1 MLTVTNARSYDQ
13 NVRFRMYL
21 GCESGL
27 YRIFSDMPFRN
38 AVSVTLTLCA
48 AGLLWLVHGP
58 PLPAQQVPRN
68 RSAPSPATP
77 RQIETAVR
85 RATSVLQ
92 KRAGD
97 LSGGQASLAAM
108 ALLKSGVAGDGAEIL
123 AVVSKIDACIKSG
136 RYAPTSSQQHI
147 YEAGVGLMALA
158 NADPRKYR
166 PQMQAIT
173 NYIIEQQGP
182 NGDWDYPARTTGDTS
197 ISQYAILGLWEAA
210 RAGIT
215 VPPKVWDLAA
225 AWHVA
230 RQLPDGSFMYHPPL
244 PPTGPGTHTMTVA
257 GIGSLHVIRLHLYP
271 GARDTFGTKKR
282 QRSGLRYG
290 VLEPVEESED
300 GKPARPRVTSYR
312 PTVRLS
318 AIDKAISR
326 GLDWLS
332 ERFTVDP
339 ETPFKLYY
347 LYGLERTTALANLTE
362 IDDHNWYVEGAAK
375 LVATQAPDGTWSDS
389 SGAEPAT
396 SFGLLFL
403 VRATAKMLHRRAP
416 AARRFGAGVLAGGR
430 GLPDDLNSV
439 VLKQGQVEVRKLQ
452 GPLDELLSEL
462 ENAQSRKIESAQAAV
477 VDLLQTGDP
486 EALIGQRVRLEQL
499 AKDKRPEVRRTA
511 FWALGRTGDLRSVP
525 TLIAGLRDTDTGC
538 LIEARNAL
546 EFLTKKLHFIE
557 LPDEP
562 SPAQRAQ
569 AISRW
574 QKWYLGVRPYAERDD
589 LQE

>member
-1 MLTVTNARSYDQ
+1 LCWLTFCPILQ
-13 NVRFRMYL
+13 
-21 GCESGL
+21 
-27 YRIFSDMPFRN
+27 
-38 AVSVTLTLCA
+38 
-48 AGLLWLVHGP
+48 
-58 PLPAQQVPRN
+58 AQPRAPN
-68 RSAPSPATP
+68 RGTPSPATSA
-77 RQIETAVR
+77 QIAAAVR

-92 KRAGD
+92 RRTGQ

-108 ALLKSGVAGDGAEIL
+108 ALLKAGVPHDGPEIL
-123 AVVSKIDACIKSG
+123 AVVARIDACIKSG
-136 RYAPTSSQQHI
+136 RYTPTNQQQHI

-166 PQMQAIT
+166 PQMQAIA

-182 NGDWDYPARTTGDTS
+182 NGDWDYPNRTTGDTS

-271 GARDTFGTKKR
+271 GARDAFSRTKR
-282 QRSGLRYG
+282 QRGGLRYG
-290 VLEPVEESED
+290 VLEPVEETED

-362 IDDHNWYVEGAAK
+362 IDNHDWYVEGAAK
-375 LVATQAPDGTWSDS
+375 LVATQSPDGTWSDS

-403 VRATAKMLHRRAP
+403 IRATAKMLHRRAP
-416 AARRFGAGVLAGGR
+416 AARRFGAGLLAGGR
-430 GLPDDLNSV
+430 GLPDNLNAV
-439 VLKQGQVEVRKLQ
+439 VLKRGQVEVRKLQ
-452 GPLDELLSEL
+452 GPLDKLLSEL
-462 ENAQSRKIESAQAAV
+462 ENARSQKIESAQAAV

-486 EALIGQRVRLEQL
+486 EQLIGQRDRLEQL

-525 TLIAGLRDTDTGC
+525 TLIEGLRDTDTGC
-538 LIEARNAL
+538 LIEARNGL
-546 EFLTKKLHFIE
+546 EFLTKKLHFVE

-562 SPAQRAQ
+562 TPTQRAQ

-574 QKWYLGVRPYAERDD
+574 QKWYLGVRSYAERDD